1 MYAPS
6 KLLEQIKRQVM
17 DEFKEIITSF
27 QWVHEEEY
35 TGIYIEIEQMTWNQ
49 CVDDYTHQLIDSI
62 LGDQYM
68 VSVLVRPI
76 ESVGVTDGL
85 FNLTYYGASHI
96 FFVDYYAPERARS
109 NPFKT
114 SIYYTKMIK
123 AMRRIYLD
131 SPREFWAQLFRPIKE
146 TLATSQGVHSFSKE
160 LAPDLRDFFLEHL
173 DFIQRMVQA
182 SGEQLE
188 ILLPPPQSIPLQQP
202 SNGTEPK
209 RMPRQKHVRRLEHGL
224 AEKEQALLQPALAA

>member
-1 MYAPS
+1 
-6 KLLEQIKRQVM
+6 M
-17 DEFKEIITSF
+17 DEFKEIVTSF
-27 QWVHEEEY
+27 EWVHEEEY
-35 TGIYIEIEQMTWNQ
+35 TGIYIEIQPITWAQ
-49 CVDDYTHQLIDSI
+49 SVDDYTHQLIDSI
-62 LGDQYM
+62 LGDRYI

-85 FNLTYYGASHI
+85 FNLTYYGASNI
-96 FFVDYYAPERARS
+96 FFVDYYAPERPRS

-131 SPREFWAQLFRPIKE
+131 SPREFWAQLFRPVKE
-146 TLATSQGVHSFSKE
+146 TLAASQGVHSFSKE

-173 DFIQRMVQA
+173 GFIQRMIQA

-188 ILLPPPQSIPLQQP
+188 LLLPSPQSIPLHHHQS
-202 SNGTEPK
+202 SNGTELNK
-209 RMPRQKHVRRLEHGL
+209 TPRQKHLEHGL
-224 AEKEQALLQPALAA
+224 AEKEPALLQLALAA